1 VISDRDVWAAAL
13 LLVKRYGDDA
23 MLEASERDH
32 ARPHGPE
39 LKKKLTSKCEG
50 SMRRCCRKRSH
61 YDPTWMRSSLT
72 TERAVASPS
81 PAGLFSLMPATA
93 CETLKTGGSDK
104 FHSHLPIQKCR
115 GAY

>member
-72 TERAVASPS
+72 TAARRSPASHRR
-81 PAGLFSLMPATA
+81 AGLFY
-93 CETLKTGGSDK
+93 C
-104 FHSHLPIQKCR
+104 H
-115 GAY
+115 